1 MSFEAKFK
9 KKNKGIAASSVK
21 TYLANIKRL
30 AKAMGHEKIPD
41 SGAWVKSKKLLSWL
55 RKQNLNTKKILSAAG
70 VKAAQTYGEGHAGV
84 SKIMEESTKKYEAE
98 RGKQKKTKREAILM
112 PKTGYAAVGKAA
124 AKLRAQVP
132 PKIRNMRDYMILQ
145 DAWLL
150 SFFAKHTPRLIESV
164 AIGKGKNRIQSLG
177 KGWKITLGQHK
188 TAKSQGKS
196 IIKLDKS
203 LNEITSR
210 LIKSRLPQIKHNFL
224 LSAARGGKMSKSALS
239 QRLTKVTG
247 KALGRG
253 FSSQILRVL
262 KATSQDATMKKVRQ
276 YLNEMGHGIKEERRY
291 VAK

>member
-1 MSFEAKFK
+1 MSFESRFK

-21 TYLANIKRL
+21 TYLANIRRL
-30 AKAMGHEKIPD
+30 AKAMDHEKIPD
-41 SGAWVKSKKLLSWL
+41 SGDWVKSKKLLTWL
-55 RKQNLNTKKILSAAG
+55 RKQNLNTRKILSAAG
-70 VKAAQTYGEGHAGV
+70 VKAAQTYGEGHGGL
-84 SKIMEESTKKYEAE
+84 SKIMEKATKEYETE

-177 KGWKITLGQHK
+177 NGWKITLGQHK

-224 LSAARGGKMSKSALS
+224 LSAPRGGKMSKSALS
-239 QRLTKVTG
+239 QRLTKITG

-262 KATSQDATMKKVRQ
+262 KATSQDATMKKVRL
-276 YLNEMGHGIKEERRY
+276 YLNEMGHGIQEERRY